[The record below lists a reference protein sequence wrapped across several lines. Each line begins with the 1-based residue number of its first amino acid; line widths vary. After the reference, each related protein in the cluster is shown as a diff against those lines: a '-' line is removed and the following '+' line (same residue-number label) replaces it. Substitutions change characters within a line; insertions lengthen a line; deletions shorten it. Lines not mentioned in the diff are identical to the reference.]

1 MKLSELVKLL
11 NATVYTTKTYNP
23 DRQVNF
29 AFSCDLMSDALMMLR
44 NVPLEFCEE
53 GILSTGLVTIQGVRT
68 AEMLDVKVVLLVRD
82 KKPTDQVVLA
92 AEENDIIMLG
102 TSYTM
107 FSSNGKMYEAGI
119 KGISEI

>member
-1 MKLSELVKLL
+1 MKLKKLVNILD
-11 NATVYTTKTYNP
+11 ATVYTAKTYKPNKE
-23 DRQVNF
+23 VAF

-44 NVPLEFCEE
+44 NVPLEFCEK

-68 AEMLDVKVVLLVRD
+68 ADMLDVKVILLVRG
-82 KKPTDQVVLA
+82 KKPTDQVIQI
-92 AEENDIIMLG
+92 AEEKDIIMLG
-102 TSYTM
+102 TAYTM